1 MNARRYLPRA
11 AVTLVLGA
19 VVAIAACAPAPA
31 SAPSS
36 APAKPAAPAAAP
48 AAPANGGAPAAAPAA
63 PATAPGA
70 ASSAA
75 APAPLSPPV
84 SVKVGSIGTVAERGL
99 FIGMERGYFA
109 EEGLDV
115 ELITSRTITDSLPA
129 LLTGELQYCNGGA
142 EPALFNAALRGVG
155 VKIVNY
161 NIFVGRGEISSGFVV
176 RQDVLDAGRYKDPKG
191 LRDLSIA
198 MPPGS
203 GTPQVFLERIMQQ
216 AGGTLADANTV
227 PLPFPDMVPAVTNRG
242 VEAAF
247 LAEPF
252 ISVLERQ
259 GTAQLSLPTG
269 VLQPE
274 MAANVLVISPPFAD
288 QQPEA
293 ARRFLTAHL
302 RGQRD
307 YYRAIQRGEG
317 GRDDIVQ
324 ILIKYTPIKDPNL
337 YDKLLTAP
345 VDPNLELDGRLLDP
359 AQDFYVRHG
368 IVPQRVEPSQV
379 VDRSYAEYALQRLG
393 RLQ

>member
-1 MNARRYLPRA
+1 MDRSARSPRA
-11 AVTLVLGA
+11 LSVLLFSA
-19 VVAIAACAPAPA
+19 IVALAACSPAASPAPA
-31 SAPSS
+31 SAP
-36 APAKPAAPAAAP
+36 APAAKPPQAAAP
-48 AAPANGGAPAAAPAA
+48 APPAASG
-63 PATAPGA
+63 APGA
-70 ASSAA
+70 ATQP

-84 SVKVGSIGTVAERGL
+84 PIKVGSIGTVAERGL
-99 FIGMERGYFA
+99 FIGLDRGYFA

-115 ELITSRTITDSLPA
+115 ELVPSRTITDSIPS
-129 LLTGELQYCNGGA
+129 LLTGELQYCTGGA

-161 NIFVGRGEISSGFVV
+161 NIFVGRGELSSGFVV
-176 RQDVLDAGRYKDPKG
+176 RQDVIDGGRYREPTDLKD
-191 LRDLSIA
+191 LTVAL
-198 MPPGS
+198 PPGS
-203 GTPQVFLERIMQQ
+203 GTPQVFLEHIMEQ
-216 AGGTLADANTV
+216 AGSTLADAQIV
-227 PLPFPDMVPAVTNRG
+227 PLPFPDMVPAITNRG

-293 ARRFLTAHL
+293 ARRFMAAHL

-307 YYRAIQRGEG
+307 YYRAIQKNDG
-317 GRDDIVQ
+317 GRDDIIQ
-324 ILIKYTPIKDPNL
+324 ILIKYTPIKDSNL
-337 YDKLLTAP
+337 YDKLLTSP
-345 VDPNLELDGRLLDP
+345 VDPNLEMDERLLN
-359 AQDFYVRHG
+359 AVQDFYLRHG
-368 IVPQRVEPSQV
+368 VVPQRLEAKQV
-379 VDRSYAEYALQRLG
+379 VDRSYADYALQRLG